1 LGQELALARSEAEL
15 ELALELRRPR
25 APLLEL
31 RGLAAAVLEAWLGP
45 GR

>member
-31 RGLAAAVLEAWLGP
+31 GLAVAVLEAWLGP
-45 GR
+45 ER